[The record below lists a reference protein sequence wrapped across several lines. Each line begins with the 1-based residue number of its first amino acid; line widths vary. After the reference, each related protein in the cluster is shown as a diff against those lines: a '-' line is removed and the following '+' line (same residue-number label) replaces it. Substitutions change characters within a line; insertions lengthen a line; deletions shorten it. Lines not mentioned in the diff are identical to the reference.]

1 MTTRIKS
8 LQVFSGGL
16 PAGELYKDSQFHFH
30 YAPSASDDVAVSLT
44 MPVRRDEFRRSTLHP
59 VFEMNLPEGYLRQ
72 RIIERFRKHATID
85 DMFFLA
91 LQGDSSI
98 GRLGFHSSG
107 LERTGVRGASL
118 ESLVTTDNPELFE
131 NLVERYLGQT
141 TIAGVQPKIL
151 VPENSEPKSALVLPE
166 LVVKAAGP
174 EFPGLTINEF
184 VCMSIAKRAGLDV
197 PEFYLSENQ
206 QLFIMRRFDIRPDG
220 QRLGMEDICALMGLV
235 ANDKYQRSYEQV
247 AKAVAVYSEQP
258 NRDLEAFFRSLCIS
272 VLVGNGDA
280 HLKNFA
286 MLYES
291 PASGK
296 SWLSPAYDIV
306 NTTVYLPADTLAL
319 KLSRSKDFPNRT
331 IMTRFGR
338 EHCHLTEKQA
348 EAVIDECIAAV
359 HWGIDQFSGQ
369 MVKVECEG
377 RTLFSEMVNGVGRLM
392 NPAQKQSQWKGEVRL
407 PKRTR

>member
-1 MTTRIKS
+1 
-8 LQVFSGGL
+8 
-16 PAGELYKDSQFHFH
+16 
-30 YAPSASDDVAVSLT
+30 
-44 MPVRRDEFRRSTLHP
+44 
-59 VFEMNLPEGYLRQ
+59 
-72 RIIERFRKHATID
+72 
-85 DMFFLA
+85 
-91 LQGDSSI
+91 
-98 GRLGFHSSG
+98 
-107 LERTGVRGASL
+107 
-118 ESLVTTDNPELFE
+118 
-131 NLVERYLGQT
+131 
-141 TIAGVQPKIL
+141 
-151 VPENSEPKSALVLPE
+151 
-166 LVVKAAGP
+166 
-174 EFPGLTINEF
+174 
-184 VCMSIAKRAGLDV
+184 
-197 PEFYLSENQ
+197 
-206 QLFIMRRFDIRPDG
+206 
-220 QRLGMEDICALMGLV
+220 
-235 ANDKYQRSYEQV
+235 
-247 AKAVAVYSEQP
+247 
-258 NRDLEAFFRSLCIS
+258 
-272 VLVGNGDA
+272 
-280 HLKNFA
+280 
-286 MLYES
+286 MLYEN